1 MISDEILQIL
11 MKSVDFTV
19 FKAKSL
25 QILMKSED
33 FLGFQSCI
41 LRITKRKIQN
51 NNRM

>member
-1 MISDEILQIL
+1 

-19 FKAKSL
+19 YQGKSS

-41 LRITKRKIQN
+41 LKDCQTKNTVIIIECE
-51 NNRM
+51 MV